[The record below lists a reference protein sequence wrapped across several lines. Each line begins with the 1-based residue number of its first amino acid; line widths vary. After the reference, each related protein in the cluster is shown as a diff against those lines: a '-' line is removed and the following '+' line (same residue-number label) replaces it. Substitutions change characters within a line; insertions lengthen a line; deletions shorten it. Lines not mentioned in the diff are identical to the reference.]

1 MLVPVAPGVFTAVG
15 MLASDVTHHFVR
27 AAGGA
32 LEDTATLGRARTALD
47 ELSAEALATLA
58 GEGYPRERVEIEAL
72 ADLRYAGQASEL
84 VVPIPGGR
92 LEEARLG
99 DLRDAFDREYAATY
113 GYSSDEPLELVNVR
127 VVATGRREHRLDF
140 RNVRIVGAPRTR
152 HAAPGRALGT
162 ECAARR
168 HAGGRAHRHRARA
181 HAGAA
186 DRRGIRLHGGRPA
199 GRDRVPRCLRQP
211 GPHPGASAVTLDPI
225 TFAVIKSALDA
236 IVDEMAYAVIRTAR
250 SEIIR
255 DVMDYSAALCDA
267 EGRMVAQAKTIA
279 QHLGAVPDAMQSVMR
294 EFAGDLHPGDV
305 VAMNDPYEGGM
316 HIPDV
321 FLFLPIFV
329 DGALEAFAVVIGHQT
344 DMGGRVPGSNASD
357 STEIYQEGLRIP
369 PVKLYERGVLSRTMR
384 RIIEKNVRVPER
396 VLGDLG
402 AQYAACKVGEREL
415 GKLFARYGRQTM
427 HAHVAELLDY
437 AERVTRAEIARWP
450 RGTYRFTDHLD
461 SDGLSD
467 DPVPLTVA
475 ITVHDDG
482 HLTCDWTGSAPQVR
496 AALNST
502 LSFTKSCTY
511 LSVRSVLRQD
521 VPNNAGVFRCI
532 DVIAPEGTILNPRL
546 PGACA
551 ARALTGYRMLDVVLG
566 ALAQALP
573 DRVPAAGEGGN
584 TVLSMG
590 GQTRDHRPFV
600 LVDMITG
607 AWGGRPD
614 RDGMEAVT
622 NPSQNMSNSPVEVL
636 EANHPIRVD
645 EYGFVPDS
653 CGPGRFRGGL
663 GLRRRYTLLN
673 DEATLQLRSDRMR
686 FQPYGLAG
694 GGPARGTRNVLNP
707 DGAAR
712 EMPAKF
718 AVTLR
723 RGDVVLHEQPGGG
736 GHGDPFTRDPERV
749 AEDVRDEKISL
760 EFARREHGVVLDPV
774 TLAVDAAATRAA
786 RAGRA

>member
-1 MLVPVAPGVFTAVG
+1 M
-15 MLASDVTHHFVR
+15 
-27 AAGGA
+27 
-32 LEDTATLGRARTALD
+32 
-47 ELSAEALATLA
+47 
-58 GEGYPRERVEIEAL
+58 
-72 ADLRYAGQASEL
+72 
-84 VVPIPGGR
+84 
-92 LEEARLG
+92 
-99 DLRDAFDREYAATY
+99 
-113 GYSSDEPLELVNVR
+113 
-127 VVATGRREHRLDF
+127 
-140 RNVRIVGAPRTR
+140 
-152 HAAPGRALGT
+152 
-162 ECAARR
+162 
-168 HAGGRAHRHRARA
+168 
-181 HAGAA
+181 
-186 DRRGIRLHGGRPA
+186 
-199 GRDRVPRCLRQP
+199 
-211 GPHPGASAVTLDPI
+211 TLDPI
-225 TFAVIKSALDA
+225 TFAVVKSALDA

-279 QHLGAVPDAMQSVMR
+279 QHLGAVPDAMQSVLR
-294 EFAGDLHPGDV
+294 EFTGDLHPGDV
-305 VAMNDPYEGGM
+305 VVMNDPYEGGM

-329 DGALEAFAVVIGHQT
+329 EATLQAFAVVIGHQT

-357 STEIYQEGLRIP
+357 STEVYQEGLRIP
-369 PVKLYERGVLSRTMR
+369 PVKLYERGVMSRTVR

-396 VLGDLG
+396 VLGDIG
-402 AQYAACKVGEREL
+402 AEYAACKVGEREL
-415 GKLFARYGRQTM
+415 TRLYARYGRETM
-427 HAHVAELLDY
+427 RAYLDALLDY

-450 RGTYRFTDHLD
+450 KGTYRFTDYLD
-461 SDGLSD
+461 SDGFSE

-475 ITVHDDG
+475 ITVHADG
-482 HLTCDWTGSAPQVR
+482 HLTCDWTGSAPQVK

-573 DRVPAAGEGGN
+573 ERVPAAGEGGN

-590 GQTRDHRPFV
+590 GMTADRRPFV

-614 RDGMEAVT
+614 KDGMEAVT

-636 EANHPIRVD
+636 EAHHPIRVD
-645 EYGFVPDS
+645 DYGFVPDS
-653 CGPGRFRGGL
+653 CGAGRFRGGL

-673 DEATLQLRSDRMR
+673 DEATLQLRSDRMSHR
-686 FQPYGLAG
+686 PYGLAG
-694 GGPARGTRNVLNP
+694 GRPARGTRNVLNP
-707 DGAAR
+707 DGEAR

-718 AVTLR
+718 ATTLR

-736 GHGDPFTRDPERV
+736 GHGDPLARDPERV
-749 AEDVRDEKISL
+749 AEDVRDEKVSIGY
-760 EFARREHGVVLDPV
+760 ARREHGVVIDPT
-774 TLAVDAAATRAA
+774 TLKVDEAATRAA
-786 RAGRA
+786 RAAARPTHGGDSSHVD

>member
-1 MLVPVAPGVFTAVG
+1 MTP
-15 MLASDVTHHFVR
+15 
-27 AAGGA
+27 
-32 LEDTATLGRARTALD
+32 
-47 ELSAEALATLA
+47 
-58 GEGYPRERVEIEAL
+58 
-72 ADLRYAGQASEL
+72 
-84 VVPIPGGR
+84 
-92 LEEARLG
+92 
-99 DLRDAFDREYAATY
+99 
-113 GYSSDEPLELVNVR
+113 
-127 VVATGRREHRLDF
+127 
-140 RNVRIVGAPRTR
+140 
-152 HAAPGRALGT
+152 
-162 ECAARR
+162 
-168 HAGGRAHRHRARA
+168 
-181 HAGAA
+181 
-186 DRRGIRLHGGRPA
+186 
-199 GRDRVPRCLRQP
+199 
-211 GPHPGASAVTLDPI
+211 DPI
-225 TFAVIKSALDA
+225 TFAVVKSALDA

-267 EGRMVAQAKTIA
+267 EGRLIAQAKTIA
-279 QHLGAVPDAMQSVMR
+279 QHLGAVPDAMQSVRR

-305 VAMNDPYEGGM
+305 VIMNDPYEGGM

-321 FLFLPIFV
+321 FLFLPIFI
-329 DGALEAFAVVIGHQT
+329 DGSLEAFAVVIGHQT

-357 STEIYQEGLRIP
+357 STEVYQEGLRIP
-369 PVKLYERGVLSRTMR
+369 PVKLYERGVPSRAVR
-384 RIIEKNVRVPER
+384 RIIEKNVRVPDR
-396 VLGDLG
+396 VLGDIG
-402 AQYAACKVGEREL
+402 AEYAAGKVGEREL
-415 GKLFARYGRQTM
+415 TKLFARYGREILRGYLD
-427 HAHVAELLDY
+427 ALLDY

-450 RGTYRFTDHLD
+450 KGTYRFTDYLD
-461 SDGLSD
+461 SDGFSD
-467 DPVPLTVA
+467 TPVPLTVA

-482 HLTCDWTGSAPQVR
+482 HLTCDWTGSAPQVK

-590 GQTRDHRPFV
+590 GLTRERRPFV

-614 RDGMEAVT
+614 KDGMEAVT

-636 EANHPIRVD
+636 EAHHPIRVD
-645 EYGFVPDS
+645 EYGFIPDS
-653 CGPGRFRGGL
+653 CGAGRFRGGL

-673 DEATLQLRSDRMR
+673 DEATLQLRSDRMTHR
-686 FQPYGLAG
+686 PYGLAG
-694 GGPARGTRNVLNP
+694 GRPARGTRNVLNP
-707 DGAAR
+707 DGEAR

-718 AVTLR
+718 ATTLR

-736 GHGDPFTRDPERV
+736 GHGDPFERDPERV
-749 AEDVRDEKISL
+749 AADVRDEKISL
-760 EFARREHGVVLDPV
+760 DYAHREHGVVIDPV
-774 TLAVDAAATRAA
+774 SLTVDAAATRAA
-786 RAGRA
+786 RLSARRPR

>member
-1 MLVPVAPGVFTAVG
+1 M
-15 MLASDVTHHFVR
+15 S
-27 AAGGA
+27 
-32 LEDTATLGRARTALD
+32 
-47 ELSAEALATLA
+47 
-58 GEGYPRERVEIEAL
+58 
-72 ADLRYAGQASEL
+72 
-84 VVPIPGGR
+84 
-92 LEEARLG
+92 
-99 DLRDAFDREYAATY
+99 
-113 GYSSDEPLELVNVR
+113 
-127 VVATGRREHRLDF
+127 
-140 RNVRIVGAPRTR
+140 
-152 HAAPGRALGT
+152 
-162 ECAARR
+162 
-168 HAGGRAHRHRARA
+168 
-181 HAGAA
+181 
-186 DRRGIRLHGGRPA
+186 
-199 GRDRVPRCLRQP
+199 
-211 GPHPGASAVTLDPI
+211 LDPI
-225 TFAVIKSALDA
+225 TFAVVKSALDA

-267 EGRMVAQAKTIA
+267 DGRLVAQARTIA
-279 QHLGAVPDAMQSVMR
+279 QHLGAVPDAMQSVLR
-294 EFAGDLHPGDV
+294 EFAGGLHPGDV
-305 VAMNDPYEGGM
+305 VMMNDPYEGGM

-321 FLFLPIFV
+321 FLFMPIFV
-329 DGALEAFAVVIGHQT
+329 EGTLEAFAVVIGHQT

-369 PVKLYERGVLSRTMR
+369 PVKLYERGVASRSLLR
-384 RIIEKNVRVPER
+384 LLAANVRVPDR
-396 VLGDLG
+396 VLGDIG
-402 AQYAACKVGEREL
+402 AEYAACKVGEREL
-415 GKLFARYGRQTM
+415 TKLFTRYGREATR
-427 HAHVAELLDY
+427 AHVAALLDY

-450 RGTYRFTDHLD
+450 AGTYRFTDHLD

-467 DPVPLTVA
+467 APVPLTVA
-475 ITVHDDG
+475 ITVHADG
-482 HLTCDWTGSAPQVR
+482 HLTCDWTGSSPQVK

-502 LSFTKSCTY
+502 LSFTRSCTY

-573 DRVPAAGEGGN
+573 ERVPAAGEGGN

-590 GQTRDHRPFV
+590 GITRERRQFV

-636 EANHPIRVD
+636 EAHHPIRVD

-653 CGPGRFRGGL
+653 CGAGRFRGGL

-694 GGPARGTRNVLNP
+694 GRPARGTRNVLNP
-707 DGAAR
+707 DGEAR

-718 AVTLR
+718 ATTLR
-723 RGDVVLHEQPGGG
+723 RGDVILHEQPGGG
-736 GHGDPFTRDPERV
+736 GHGDPFAREPERV
-749 AEDVRDEKISL
+749 VEDVRDEKISL
-760 EFARREHGVVLDPV
+760 DYARREHGVVLDPR
-774 TLAVDAAATRAA
+774 TLALDEAATRAA
-786 RAGRA
+786 RAARR